1 VDKLKSRA
9 DPEVWE
15 EPEERDPMERFSL
28 RVAVDADVDALTAL
42 IDASVRGLQ
51 ANDYTPR
58 QIEAALGRVFGV
70 DRQLIA
76 DRTYF
81 VVDFEGRLV
90 AGGGWSFRRT
100 LYGADAADVRDD
112 AVLNPTFEPARIR
125 AFFVDPEF
133 ARRGL
138 GSLVLNACEQAA
150 LKAGFSRTE
159 LGATLTG
166 MPLYARH
173 GYEEIERTLAPL
185 PDGASLAIVRMGKT
199 FPTPDAS
206 AA

>member
-1 VDKLKSRA
+1 
-9 DPEVWE
+9 
-15 EPEERDPMERFSL
+15 MERFSL